1 MVVNWKEVTVF
12 FFSIIFQITTTFPG
26 NGEFSQNAV
35 FVMLYYTFQQCFC
48 LLRKV
53 DNYRDENKFSD
64 NFQRPLAIPH
74 VNSIIISLAIEALIL
89 E

>member
-1 MVVNWKEVTVF
+1 MKAKKKKGVGSFK
-12 FFSIIFQITTTFPG
+12 
-26 NGEFSQNAV
+26 
-35 FVMLYYTFQQCFC
+35 
-48 LLRKV
+48 KV
-53 DNYRDENKFSD
+53 INKFSD